1 MTNPQVAPSG
11 ATAQALAQPTVLLDG
26 EAAPPLDPGP
36 IALAAFAS
44 STFLLSW
51 VNAGLIDKTGIQAV
65 IASAWVL
72 GGLVQFVVGYYAL
85 TRGRLFAATA
95 FMSYGGFWISF
106 AVYEVFNAAKV
117 APAEHGH
124 ATAMFLA
131 PWLIFTAIVWFAAW
145 KTNLTLLIGLSILF
159 VTIAALTLGQALGS
173 ESWIK
178 IGGWLGLV
186 LSLEIFYLSAA
197 ELINQ
202 IYEREVLPLGALG
215 HGRIVEI

>member
-1 MTNPQVAPSG
+1 MTNLERANAKTSALPPARPS
-11 ATAQALAQPTVLLDG
+11 VLLDG
-26 EAAPPLDPGP
+26 EEAPPLDPGP

-65 IASAWVL
+65 IASAWVM
-72 GGLVQFVVGYYAL
+72 GGLVQFVIGIYAL
-85 TRGRLFAATA
+85 TRGRLFAAAA
-95 FMSYGGFWISF
+95 FTSYGGFWISF
-106 AVYEVFNAAKV
+106 AVYEVFNVGKV

-124 ATAMFLA
+124 VTALFLA
-131 PWLIFTAIVWFAAW
+131 PWLIFTAILWIAAW
-145 KTNLTLLIGLSILF
+145 KTNLALLLGLSILF
-159 VTIAALTLGQALGS
+159 VTILTLTLGQALSS

-186 LSLEIFYLSAA
+186 LALEIFYLAAA

-202 IYEREVLPLGALG
+202 VFQREVLPLGELG
-215 HGRIVEI
+215 RGRIVEI